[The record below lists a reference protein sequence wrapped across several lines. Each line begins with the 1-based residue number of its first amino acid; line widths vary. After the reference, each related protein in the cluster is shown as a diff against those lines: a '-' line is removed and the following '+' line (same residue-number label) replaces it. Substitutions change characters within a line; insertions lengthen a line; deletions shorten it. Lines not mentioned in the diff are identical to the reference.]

1 MMMKIKTRLWLPY
14 LLAALIVLQ
23 PAWPGALSLVRGT
36 DFNISAY
43 LCNISDQGPS
53 LETSRAMTAL
63 LKSLGKDVPNQD
75 ENNKPA
81 QHCPDC
87 ILFEL
92 ALIPPVS
99 SLRNTVWTQ
108 IDSVSYFQT
117 IAFIFQAQGPPL
129 GGRAPP
135 LSFNQT
141 QHLRQS
147 SEIVRPNI

>member
-1 MMMKIKTRLWLPY
+1 MMMKIKTQLWLPY
-14 LLAALIVLQ
+14 LLTVLIVLL
-23 PAWPGALSLVRGT
+23 PVWPGALSLVRGA
-36 DFNISAY
+36 DFNVSAY

-53 LETSRAMTAL
+53 LETRRAMTTL
-63 LKSLGKDVPNQD
+63 LKSLGKDVPSLTENGAKNGD
-75 ENNKPA
+75 ENNKSA

-99 SLRNTVWTQ
+99 SLRNSVWTQ

-135 LSFNQT
+135 SF
-141 QHLRQS
+141 
-147 SEIVRPNI
+147 I